1 MKLNEKTLVA
11 LMIQQKIEK
20 FDDNL
25 KANSQVDSDLTQDLK
40 RRSIIGSEHVSLGSP
55 STLVSIA
62 EIEQQHVD
70 NASFT
75 DFRKKIGKAF
85 SNYFNKNIKFNA
97 LDQVW
102 ENDFNFR

>member
-20 FDDNL
+20 FD
-25 KANSQVDSDLTQDLK
+25 ANSQVDSDLTQDLK

-75 DFRKKIGKAF
+75 DFRKMIGKAF
-85 SNYFNKNIKFNA
+85 SNYFNENIKFNA
-97 LDQVW
+97 LDQVL